1 VSLESVKGQADKL
14 AELNAQVVNLRAQAL
29 NLHKGAALMMV
40 PPNYKFFR
48 RLSGLRGSDL
58 VKIPELS

>member
-1 VSLESVKGQADKL
+1 MSLKSVKGQADRL

-29 NLHKGAALMMV
+29 NLHKGTVIGMV

-48 RLSGLRGSDL
+48 RLAGLRGSDL

>member
-1 VSLESVKGQADKL
+1 
-14 AELNAQVVNLRAQAL
+14 
-29 NLHKGAALMMV
+29 MV